1 MYSVLPFST
10 DAGGN
15 AVAENRAVEEWL
27 GMITS
32 DLIDNYRG
40 KAVPEF
46 GGRCFYD
53 YLREEFGFHCK
64 HRLLFHWGFNARPWS
79 DALEEKISHY
89 DWYSNPAEVERFKKA
104 FITEQ
109 ARRNRQANEWTER
122 VFGLSSGGKEAS
134 WANAL
139 VSIVYDVHLLG
150 DYVAEDNSDFDGVT
164 PPSKVAGDIINSLR
178 RLDAVQSR
186 SLEREISLIV
196 KSSPNEHETAS
207 LLIRKLQESRPQF
220 ILEAGGGA
228 LKRRLQAAVSIREE
242 VHMRLRY

>member
-1 MYSVLPFST
+1 MLPFKS
-10 DAGGN
+10 DLNGS
-15 AVAENRAVEEWL
+15 AVYENKAIEEWL

-32 DLIDNYRG
+32 DLIDNYWG
-40 KAVPEF
+40 KETPEF

-53 YLREEFGFHCK
+53 YLKEEFGFRCK
-64 HRLLFHWGFNARPWS
+64 HRLLFHWGFNSRPWS

-89 DWYSNPAEVERFKKA
+89 NWYNSPAAVDRFKKA

-150 DYVAEDNSDFDGVT
+150 DYVIDDNRDFDGVT
-164 PPSKVAGDIINSLR
+164 PPSKVAGDIVNSLR
-178 RLDAVQSR
+178 KLDAVQSK
-186 SLEREISLIV
+186 SLEKAISRIV
-196 KSSPNEHETAS
+196 ESAEDEHKSAS
-207 LLIRKLQESRPQF
+207 LLIKLLQEKLPIF
-220 ILEAGGGA
+220 ILTAENGA
-228 LKRRLQAAVSIREE
+228 LKKRFEQSGY
-242 VHMRLRY
+242 MFK